1 MIHRLVL
8 VLVVLGSTS
17 VSGQVVQEATPQPK
31 SQRLNVVAPDRSL
44 TGRRVFDSA
53 IVNQDAAAKRT
64 NGFFRA
70 NRKATDPMSFDT
82 TFDGPTMVRRLV
94 VGGLLSTALVLVLL
108 FFGIGKFRGERSNV
122 SAGKMELLDTLQ
134 LAPRCCLHLVRVRD
148 RILVVGR
155 DAAGMQQVVPMPDL
169 FESHLLEALP
179 DDDRQLAADELTIR
193 AGI

>member
-1 MIHRLVL
+1 M
-8 VLVVLGSTS
+8 
-17 VSGQVVQEATPQPK
+17 
-31 SQRLNVVAPDRSL
+31 
-44 TGRRVFDSA
+44 
-53 IVNQDAAAKRT
+53 
-64 NGFFRA
+64 
-70 NRKATDPMSFDT
+70 
-82 TFDGPTMVRRLV
+82 
-94 VGGLLSTALVLVLL
+94 STALVLVLL
-108 FFGIGKFRGERSNV
+108 FFGIGKFRGERLNV

-179 DDDRQLAADELTIR
+179 NDDRQLAADELTIR